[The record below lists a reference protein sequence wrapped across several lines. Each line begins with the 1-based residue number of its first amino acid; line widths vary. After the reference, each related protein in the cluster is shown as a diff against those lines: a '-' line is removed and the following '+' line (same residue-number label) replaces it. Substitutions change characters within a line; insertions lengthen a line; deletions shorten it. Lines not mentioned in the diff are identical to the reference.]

1 MISQPHRETL
11 TKFESIVMQ
20 HLPYLGRVAR
30 RIARPPIDPDDLVQ
44 DTLMRAWKYWGTFS
58 PDSNCQAWLVRILT
72 NVLKIHFAK
81 TAGLRD
87 SLPIDDLYR
96 ISLAG
101 PPPPQSFDADQILE
115 ILSQPNRRLVT
126 MIVIEG
132 YSYAETA
139 LALGVPIGT
148 VMSRL
153 SRSRRKLAREL
164 VRRNGGASFGQDET
178 QLSTKSSVSIR
189 RASTRSRKTS
199 GREKCPA
206 GSKL

>member
-1 MISQPHRETL
+1 MPHL
-11 TKFESIVMQ
+11 A
-20 HLPYLGRVAR
+20 YLGRVAR

-44 DTLMRAWKYWGTFS
+44 DTLMRAWKYWRTFS

-81 TAGLRD
+81 TAVLRE
-87 SLPIDDLYR
+87 SLSVDEPFR

-101 PPPPQSFDADQILE
+101 PPAQLSFDADQILE
-115 ILSQPNRRLVT
+115 ILPQPNRRLVT

-153 SRSRRKLAREL
+153 SRSRQKLAREL
-164 VRRNGGASFGQDET
+164 NLRNGGAYFGTGEGQT
-178 QLSTKSSVSIR
+178 STNSRVSIR
-189 RASTRSRKTS
+189 RPSTRTRRTS
-199 GREKCPA
+199 GRE
-206 GSKL
+206 

>member
-1 MISQPHRETL
+1 MLAR
-11 TKFESIVMQ
+11 FEASVMP

-30 RIARPPIDPDDLVQ
+30 RISRPPIDPDDLVQ

-81 TAGLRD
+81 TAGLRE

-96 ISLAG
+96 VALAG
-101 PPPPQSFDADQILE
+101 PPTTFSFDADQILD
-115 ILSQPNRRLVT
+115 ILPQPNRRLVT

-139 LALGVPIGT
+139 RALGVPIGT
-148 VMSRL
+148 IMSRL

-164 VRRNGGASFGQDET
+164 
-178 QLSTKSSVSIR
+178 IR
-189 RASTRSRKTS
+189 RDEAVFRSR
-199 GREKCPA
+199 
-206 GSKL
+206 

>member
-1 MISQPHRETL
+1 MNSQPHLETL
-11 TKFESIVMQ
+11 AQFEACVMP

-30 RIARPPIDPDDLVQ
+30 RICRPPIDPDDLVQ

-87 SLPIDDLYR
+87 SLPIDDLYH
-96 ISLAG
+96 IGLAG
-101 PPPPQSFDADQILE
+101 PPTSFSFDADQILD
-115 ILSQPNRRLVT
+115 ILPQPNRRLVT

-139 LALGVPIGT
+139 RALGVPIGT
-148 VMSRL
+148 IMSRL
-153 SRSRRKLAREL
+153 SRSRQKLAREL
-164 VRRNGGASFGQDET
+164 
-178 QLSTKSSVSIR
+178 IR
-189 RASTRSRKTS
+189 REEVVFRSR
-199 GREKCPA
+199 
-206 GSKL
+206 

>member
-1 MISQPHRETL
+1 MP
-11 TKFESIVMQ
+11 
-20 HLPYLGRVAR
+20 HLPYLDRVAR
-30 RIARPPIDPDDLVQ
+30 RLARPPIDPEDLVQ

-58 PDSNCQAWLVRILT
+58 PESNCRAWLVRILT

-81 TAGLRD
+81 TAGLRE
-87 SLPIDDLYR
+87 SLPIDDQYR

-101 PPPPQSFDADQILE
+101 PPAPLSFEADRILE
-115 ILSQPNRRLVT
+115 ILPQPNRRLVS

-164 VRRNGGASFGQDET
+164 IRRDSGLEIPENDGQRAMN
-178 QLSTKSSVSIR
+178 SSVSRRRPSTRIR
-189 RASTRSRKTS
+189 RTS
-199 GREKCPA
+199 GRE
-206 GSKL
+206 